1 MPTDEAE
8 GPSGGA
14 RRGTGRHDVEGET
27 TASEELAFL
36 VGGLLIELGSKIQ
49 EAGIDGVRI
58 LTEEEAQQSQLRW
71 FREGWAEHARATETA
86 GAADHA
92 RATDHESAA
101 AAPAGHGDVE
111 PPPASSGSSASSGSA
126 ASSGSSAP
134 PGSSARLFQFPAG
147 PPRGAHPLPIVGRD
161 DARGTR
167 DLMSHRPR
175 RRREDPPKGHPGT
188 DA

>member
-14 RRGTGRHDVEGET
+14 RRGTGRHGVEGET
-27 TASEELAFL
+27 DATEELAFL
-36 VGGLLIELGSKIQ
+36 VGGLLIELGTKIR
-49 EAGIDGVRI
+49 EAGVDGVRI

-86 GAADHA
+86 GTADHA

-101 AAPAGHGDVE
+101 AVG
-111 PPPASSGSSASSGSA
+111 PASHAEAEPQSAS
-126 ASSGSSAP
+126 
-134 PGSSARLFQFPAG
+134 PGSSARLFHFPSG

-161 DARGTR
+161 EARGTR
-167 DLMSHRPR
+167 DLMAHRPR
-175 RRREDPPKGHPGT
+175 RRREDPPQGHPGS
-188 DA
+188 DD

>member
-14 RRGTGRHDVEGET
+14 RRGTGRHDVERET

-36 VGGLLIELGSKIQ
+36 VGRLLIELGSKIQ
-49 EAGIDGVRI
+49 EAGVDGVRI

-71 FREGWAEHARATETA
+71 FREGWAEHARATETT

-101 AAPAGHGDVE
+101 AAPAGHADVE
-111 PPPASSGSSASSGSA
+111 PPSASPD
-126 ASSGSSAP
+126 SSDSSD
-134 PGSSARLFQFPAG
+134 SSARLFQFPSS

-161 DARGTR
+161 EARGTR

-175 RRREDPPKGHPGT
+175 RRREDPPKGHPGHPGT
-188 DA
+188 DD